1 MAWKWH
7 GIGTESAR
15 NWHGTG
21 RSDVAVLAL
30 GGVVVEVLDVARR
43 VGADLDVHGELRPMV
58 HSVLVLVLHLLCEG
72 GGAKAKGV
80 ARAAAILRATA
91 LCARGQ
97 PRACAG
103 AVSSTAL
110 HFVLLLPAAAVAA
123 GGCGCSLAAA
133 AVPLAGG

>member
-80 ARAAAILRATA
+80 ARA
-91 LCARGQ
+91 CDFEGD
-97 PRACAG
+97 G
-103 AVSSTAL
+103 AVCEGAAARLRWGCVVHGSSLRLAWGS
-110 HFVLLLPAAAVAA
+110 LLL
-123 GGCGCSLAAA
+123 
-133 AVPLAGG
+133 